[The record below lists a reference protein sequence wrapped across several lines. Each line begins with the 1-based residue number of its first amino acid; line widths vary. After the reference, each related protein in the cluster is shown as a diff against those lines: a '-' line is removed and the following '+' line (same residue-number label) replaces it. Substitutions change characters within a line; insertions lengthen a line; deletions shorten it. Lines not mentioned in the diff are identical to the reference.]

1 MNQFLKNILE
11 LEYNDINNNNTVVLF
26 VYCIVIVILLYD
38 FLLLKS
44 DYFVIFVSKSKW
56 I

>member
-1 MNQFLKNILE
+1 MNQFFLNILE
-11 LEYNDINNNNTVVLF
+11 LEYNDINNNTVVLF
-26 VYCIVIVILLYD
+26 VYCIVIVILFYD

-44 DYFVIFVSKSKW
+44 DYFVIFVSKSKL